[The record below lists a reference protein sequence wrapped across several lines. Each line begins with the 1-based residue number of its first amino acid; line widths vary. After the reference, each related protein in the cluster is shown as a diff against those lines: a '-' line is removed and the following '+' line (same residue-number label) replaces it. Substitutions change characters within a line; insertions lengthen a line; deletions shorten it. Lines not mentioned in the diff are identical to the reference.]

1 MSTIIFNN
9 KSFPVT
15 SYNRNTSFYNNTM
28 QSEGSAS
35 LYISGELIND
45 LYSLSE
51 DNITSIQIANDEE
64 VIYSLSNVNA
74 KLTRIDENYNEY
86 GDNVVTNINLQF
98 NLP

>member
-15 SYNRNTSFYNNTM
+15 NYNRNTSFYNNTM

-51 DNITSIQIANDEE
+51 DNITSI
-64 VIYSLSNVNA
+64 
-74 KLTRIDENYNEY
+74 
-86 GDNVVTNINLQF
+86 
-98 NLP
+98 